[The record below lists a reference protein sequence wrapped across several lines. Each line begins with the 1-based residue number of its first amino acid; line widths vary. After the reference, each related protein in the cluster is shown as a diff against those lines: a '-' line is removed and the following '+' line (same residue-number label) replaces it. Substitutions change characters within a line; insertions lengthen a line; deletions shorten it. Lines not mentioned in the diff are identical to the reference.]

1 MILLS
6 AETLLCSKW
15 KRQEVNWKVSC
26 WINDDI
32 TIWSRK
38 FDQMVTKRHF
48 YSPYKSNIFNWLW
61 RYSLI
66 RLFDCLLKF
75 FMMRLLVSS
84 HSPHSDRQ
92 AVKKK
97 SCPLWLLTIR
107 RFPPN
112 CHTRSVKYVPLGAA
126 EPLPGRFNWALCV
139 YCNPAV

>member
-6 AETLLCSKW
+6 AVTLLCSKW

-26 WINDDI
+26 WINDNI

-48 YSPYKSNIFNWLW
+48 YSPYKSNIFNGFW
-61 RYSLI
+61 RYSFI

-75 FMMRLLVSS
+75 FVMRLLVSS

-97 SCPLWLLTIR
+97 KKKAPHCG
-107 RFPPN
+107 
-112 CHTRSVKYVPLGAA
+112 Y
-126 EPLPGRFNWALCV
+126 
-139 YCNPAV
+139 